1 MLCFLIRIL
10 RCLLKPSGN
19 EQPSSPPSSSA
30 PQKVAI
36 LGGGVAGVAAA
47 FWLTAPQQKNRYNV
61 TLYTRSW
68 RLGGKCASGRNAAQY
83 DSIEEHGL
91 HLLMGCY
98 QNAFATIRACYD
110 AWQRPATHPFKT
122 WQDAFLPQRQ
132 ITLMERD
139 GVGAP
144 PAWSGWNFPG
154 FIPYPGE
161 PGDPS
166 PLSPVPFA
174 TALFAAEPP
183 HAVPSSPHKTET
195 PAPPSPATGP
205 MSAQD
210 ANVRRMAERMKD
222 VRVPPRAA
230 PSYHKA
236 IQALSDAIGSPIDR
250 ARVQALQ
257 AIQASQHDLVSL
269 KLEDTLR
276 TPNAPEAAT
285 ALDSFAQSASRW
297 VILANLGLAIG
308 YGYLRDIF
316 MQGEDAYDALN
327 DQDFRAWLKTCLAT
341 DESLNSAPVR
351 AIYDLAFAFRMGNA
365 SSLDNGSMAAGVYAP
380 LRVGA
385 RLRIQGRAAVANGS
399 RDGGHGIRA
408 VLPSPACTR
417 RIDPILPSRH
427 GVAPDFRWLPGRGNR
442 DFEAG
447 CYRRRCDV
455 PAADESWRSRLLA
468 ESTQLEP
475 APEWPTT
482 KRAASRLLR
491 IRASVRSRSAA

>member
-1 MLCFLIRIL
+1 
-10 RCLLKPSGN
+10 
-19 EQPSSPPSSSA
+19 
-30 PQKVAI
+30 
-36 LGGGVAGVAAA
+36 
-47 FWLTAPQQKNRYNV
+47 
-61 TLYTRSW
+61 
-68 RLGGKCASGRNAAQY
+68 
-83 DSIEEHGL
+83 
-91 HLLMGCY
+91 MGCY

-365 SSLDNGSMAAGVYAP
+365 SSLDNGSMAAGVTLRFVLELVFGYKDAP
-380 LRVGA
+380 LWRMAAGTGDTVFVPFYQVLLARGASIQFFHRVTELRPTSDGSLVGEIEISKQAATVGGATYQPLTRVGD
-385 RLRIQGRAAVANGS
+385 LDCWPNQPNWSQLQNGQPPS
-399 RDGGHGIRA
+399 
-408 VLPSPACTR
+408 VLPP
-417 RIDPILPSRH
+417 DYYEFELLY
-427 GVAPDFRWLPGRGNR
+427 GVGRQHNPEGR
-442 DFEAG
+442 D
-447 CYRRRCDV
+447 
-455 PAADESWRSRLLA
+455 
-468 ESTQLEP
+468 
-475 APEWPTT
+475 
-482 KRAASRLLR
+482 
-491 IRASVRSRSAA
+491 